1 MLPRNIVLRI
11 VAAAS
16 ITVPA
21 LLATVSTA
29 HAAGTVDS
37 IRGQEWWLD
46 SMHAPDTIWKAS
58 TGKGITVA
66 VIDSGVSAD
75 APDLV
80 GQLVPGRNFSG
91 LSGGAAADVD
101 DPGGA
106 EKSSGTAT
114 ASLIAGTGKG
124 LNGKGMYGLA
134 PGAKIMPM
142 RVVPK
147 GANEETYS
155 IDFAAQLSSAIRA
168 AADSDAQILDIS
180 VAQTENEPNVAGA
193 VTYALSKGKMVVA
206 AVGDFAARYNNV
218 PMYPSSL
225 PGVVGVGALDSTGN
239 VPSFSEHGTQVA
251 FTAVGDGMTTA
262 CVGSASGYCTSD
274 STSDA
279 AAMFSASAAVL
290 WSVHPTWTSN
300 QVVRVLKNT
309 ANSGEKP
316 GVQDPYYGYGVV
328 RPRIAL
334 TSPGDPGPADVNP
347 LVGSSA
353 APTATPTPSRTPTDG
368 TSAAPAPV
376 QTDPTMPS
384 LPRLAT
390 ARPSVFGGMTVGII
404 VGGLLFDAAG
414 IGLAFYLEAR
424 RRRLP
429 LVTGQAAQP
438 YPQEPSLPGR

>member
-1 MLPRNIVLRI
+1 VLPRNIVVRI

-16 ITVPA
+16 VTFAP
-21 LLATVSTA
+21 LLGTASTA
-29 HAAGTVDS
+29 HAATTVDS
-37 IRGQEWWLD
+37 IRSQEWWLD

-58 TGKGITVA
+58 TGRGITVA
-66 VIDSGVSAD
+66 VIDSGVSAG

-91 LSGGAAADVD
+91 LPGGEATDIA

-134 PGAKIMPM
+134 PGAEIMPM

-155 IDFAAQLSSAIRA
+155 IDFAAQLSAAIRA

-180 VAQTENEPNVAGA
+180 VEQTENEPNVAGA
-193 VTYALSKGKMVVA
+193 ITYALSKGKMIVA
-206 AVGDFAARYNNV
+206 AVGDFAARYGNV

-225 PGVVGVGALDSTGN
+225 AGVVGVGALDSKGN

-262 CVGSASGYCTSD
+262 CVSSTSGYCTSD

-279 AAMFSASAAVL
+279 AAVFSASAAVL

-300 QVVRVLKNT
+300 QVIRVLKNT
-309 ANSGEKP
+309 ANSGGKP
-316 GVQDPYYGYGVV
+316 GVQDHYYGYGVV

-334 TSPGDPGPADVNP
+334 TSPGDPGPAGVNP
-347 LVGSSA
+347 LVEASA
-353 APTATPTPSRTPTDG
+353 SPTATPTDG
-368 TSAAPAPV
+368 ASAAPAPAPV
-376 QTDPTMPS
+376 QSVPAMPPLS
-384 LPRLAT
+384 QLTTSNR
-390 ARPSVFGGMTVGII
+390 SIFGGMTVGII

-429 LVTGQAAQP
+429 LVTGQAQLYVQA
-438 YPQEPSLPGR
+438 PSIPGR

>member
-1 MLPRNIVLRI
+1 VLPRNTVLRI

-16 ITVPA
+16 IA
-21 LLATVSTA
+21 LSPVLGTVSTA
-29 HAAGTVDS
+29 HAAGNADS
-37 IRGQEWWLD
+37 IRSQEWWLD
-46 SMHAPDTIWKAS
+46 AMHAPDAIWNAS
-58 TGKGITVA
+58 TGRGTTVA

-91 LSGGAAADVD
+91 LPGNETTDVA
-101 DPGGA
+101 DPGGT
-106 EKSSGTAT
+106 ERSSGTAT

-142 RVVPK
+142 RIVPK

-155 IDFAAQLSSAIRA
+155 IDFAAQLSSGIRA

-180 VAQTENEPNVAGA
+180 VEQTENEPDVAGA
-193 VTYALSKGKMVVA
+193 VTYALGKGKMIVA
-206 AVGDFAARYNNV
+206 AVGDFAARYGNV

-225 PGVVGVGALDSTGN
+225 PGVVGVGALDSKGN

-262 CVGSASGYCTSD
+262 CVSSASGYCTSD

-300 QVVRVLKNT
+300 QVIRVLKNT

-334 TSPGDPGPADVNP
+334 TSPGDPGPADVSP
-347 LVGSSA
+347 LIDASA
-353 APTATPTPSRTPTDG
+353 SPTATPTLSQTPTDG
-368 TSAAPAPV
+368 TSSAPAPV
-376 QTDPTMPS
+376 QTVPT
-384 LPRLAT
+384 LPRLPQLAT
-390 ARPSVFGGMTVGII
+390 SKPSIFSGMTVGII
-404 VGGLLFDAAG
+404 VGGVLFDAAG

-429 LVTGQAAQP
+429 LVTGQTHP
-438 YPQEPSLPGR
+438 YLQTSSAPDR